1 MSATK
6 LSVLAFAAILLAAC
20 GVFKKDRGS
29 VTATT
34 KAENGVYEPGKEELT
49 AIRAQYKDATLA
61 QLKEGYVLYSQ
72 GACIKCHTPKN
83 IYKRE
88 TSAWP
93 GIIDRMAEKAKITA
107 AEKDAVLKF
116 VLAIKAAEPKE

>member
-1 MSATK
+1 MNATK

-34 KAENGVYEPGKEELT
+34 KTENGVYEPGKEELT

-72 GACIKCHTPKN
+72 GACIKCHTSKN

-88 TSAWP
+88 TGEWP

-107 AEKDAVLKF
+107 AEKDAVLRF